1 MNSIH
6 DHAQLIKLPWNKVI
20 SIAKYNK
27 LAEEFLSDTGQT
39 LTMADLRYLLSED
52 EAKKVKED
60 MTYKL
65 TIVDLDKPRTSNQK
79 DLNDV
84 LGSENSSSPT
94 LESEINDEVKH
105 ILREFTPR
113 EQEIMRM
120 YHGIGYSRTYTLKEI
135 GIDLGLTRERIR
147 QIKEKVLE
155 KIKKKKTAETLKGLL
170 ND

>member
-6 DHAQLIKLPWNKVI
+6 DHGQLIKLPWNKVI
-20 SIAKYNK
+20 SIAKYNRI
-27 LAEEFLSDTGQT
+27 AEEFLSDTGQT
-39 LTMADLRYLLSED
+39 LTMADLKYLLSED

-60 MTYKL
+60 MNYKM
-65 TIVDLDKPRTSNQK
+65 TIVDLDKPRTDNNK
-79 DLNDV
+79 DLNEV
-84 LGSENSSSPT
+84 LGMNQIDSPQ
-94 LESEINDEVKH
+94 INDEVADEVKD
-105 ILREFTPR
+105 ILKDFTPR

-147 QIKEKVLE
+147 QIKEKVLQ

-170 ND
+170 YD

>member
-1 MNSIH
+1 
-6 DHAQLIKLPWNKVI
+6 
-20 SIAKYNK
+20 
-27 LAEEFLSDTGQT
+27 
-39 LTMADLRYLLSED
+39 
-52 EAKKVKED
+52 